1 MEVVK
6 IAPRGYCH
14 GVVNA
19 LNIVK
24 EVRKKHPNETV
35 SILGIIIHNKFI
47 KEALDRLNII
57 TVHNPNK
64 SRMELL
70 DEVNEGIII
79 FSAHGISEQIV
90 NKAKDK
96 GLIVYNAVCK
106 DVVKTQ
112 DIVKEYLNKDYKVL
126 YIGKENHP
134 EAEAILA
141 IDESIKLISKM
152 SDLDNLK
159 IDDKT
164 IITNQTTM
172 SIYDTKE
179 LVDKMLQINPNI
191 EVINEICRATEMR
204 QSALFDRSDLDMLYV
219 VGDHLSNNCN
229 NLAKV
234 ARNSVSKVKLIES
247 VIDIDHDD
255 LVGISKIGVT
265 SGASTPTS
273 ITNQVIEY
281 LEKYP
286 NVSES
291 DRIIDYE
298 KLL

>member
-35 SILGIIIHNKFI
+35 SVLGIIIHNKFI

-172 SIYDTKE
+172 SVYDTKE